1 MGIQAIRTIPNRKT
15 RQEIL
20 GPSARPFA
28 RNGHGGVSMRNV
40 AAAVGLTQAAPC
52 CRFEDK
58 DQLHLDAVACGF
70 REREAALKDML
81 AGNGTPR
88 RRLERFAAGFARMIA
103 AADGEACR
111 RGLPDKLIPTP
122 GPAHAGLST
131 LSP

>member
-1 MGIQAIRTIPNRKT
+1 MSSQAVKTIPKRKT
-15 RQEIL
+15 REVIL
-20 GPSARPFA
+20 ELSAPLFA
-28 RNGHGGVSMRNV
+28 QRGYDGVSMRDV